1 MTAERFAAS
10 QRRTGLGRFE
20 ATRGERRNAIK
31 KGGCIYGA
39 LLAQYVRAA
48 RRELRYLSKRNL
60 VLASRVQ
67 HLERWVLRGQIPP
80 LSSRLSAL
88 CQHGSQVDSAA

>member
-20 ATRGERRNAIK
+20 VTRGERRNAIK
-31 KGGCIYGA
+31 KGGCMA
-39 LLAQYVRAA
+39 LLAQYGRAA
-48 RRELRYLSKRNL
+48 RRELRDLSKRNL

-67 HLERWVLRGQIPP
+67 HLERWVHGQSKYRLRLYPQGFP
-80 LSSRLSAL
+80 LSAR
-88 CQHGSQVDSAA
+88 